1 MPLRYPLGLA
11 LGGQVAYRCP
21 MPNSHE
27 ISFDLAVPE
36 VGPILINALTDYVA
50 SLRVE
55 ADERLARGDSHGA
68 YIAEIAEQTLRMAE
82 ATRNVYELL
91 ER

>member
-1 MPLRYPLGLA
+1 
-11 LGGQVAYRCP
+11 

-27 ISFDLAVPE
+27 ICCNLAVPE
-36 VGPILINALTDYVA
+36 VGPILISALTDYVA

-55 ADERLARGDSHGA
+55 ADERLTRGDSHGA

-82 ATRNVYELL
+82 ATRNAYALP